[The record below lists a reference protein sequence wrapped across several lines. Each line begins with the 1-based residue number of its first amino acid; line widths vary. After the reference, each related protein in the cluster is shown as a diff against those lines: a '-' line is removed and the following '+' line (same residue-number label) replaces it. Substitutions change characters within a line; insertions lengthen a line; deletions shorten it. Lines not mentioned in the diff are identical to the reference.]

1 MSRINLRE
9 FQGVLKSKN
18 ENRYKYTVRKLSAS
32 RNAYYTILT
41 NHDKQVLGI
50 EESDYTI
57 CVWGDKYFASEVGKS
72 LDVFDSKLFRVSV
85 NKFYKEVL
93 SELIRENGQVL
104 VCPNVKGEAR
114 LVTAKNFKIDLFI
127 ELWEGEQEKWMFN

>member
-41 NHDKQVLGI
+41 DHDKQVLGI

-57 CVWGDKYFASEVGKS
+57 CVWGDKYFASEVGQS

>member
-41 NHDKQVLGI
+41 GHDKQILGI
-50 EESDYTI
+50 EESSYTI
-57 CVWGDKYFASEVGKS
+57 CVWGDKYFASEVGQS
-72 LDVFDSKLFRVSV
+72 LDVFDSKIFRVSV

-93 SELIRENGQVL
+93 SELIQEKGQVL
-104 VCPNVKGEAR
+104 VCPNVQGEGR
-114 LVTAKNFKIDLFI
+114 LVTAKKFKIDLFI